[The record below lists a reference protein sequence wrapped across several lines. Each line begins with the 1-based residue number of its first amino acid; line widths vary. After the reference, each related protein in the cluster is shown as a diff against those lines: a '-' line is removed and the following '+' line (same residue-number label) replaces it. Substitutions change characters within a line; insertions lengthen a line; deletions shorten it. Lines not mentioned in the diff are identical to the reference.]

1 MSSWENCSH
10 LLRIGHGH
18 ARCGVPATHFYRF
31 KNPRTASKT
40 IMYAKPP
47 PPFET
52 VTIVGRCEGH
62 KYSSLRD
69 REIELT
75 REEAI
80 VSEVHD
86 L

>member
-47 PPFET
+47 
-52 VTIVGRCEGH
+52 
-62 KYSSLRD
+62 SSLRN
-69 REIELT
+69 RHHRWT
-75 REEAI
+75 VRG
-80 VSEVHD
+80 S
-86 L
+86 